1 MNSKYILYCVVV
13 AIIIVGIYQIVAIGK
28 VNYPE
33 YNLKEGQVSEVE
45 IIAPFDFP
53 VLKSPQELAEE
64 KEEVLSRVNKP
75 YELSDEP
82 LFAAVS
88 ALDNIYSILCTIQA
102 DNGWRKK
109 LLPN

>member
-1 MNSKYILYCVVV
+1 MNSKYILYCAVT
-13 AIIIVGIYQIVAIGK
+13 ALIIVGIYQIAALGR

-64 KEEVLSRVNKP
+64 KEEVLSKVDKP
-75 YELSDEP
+75 YE
-82 LFAAVS
+82 
-88 ALDNIYSILCTIQA
+88 I
-102 DNGWRKK
+102 
-109 LLPN
+109 

>member
-1 MNSKYILYCVVV
+1 MNSKYILYCVAA
-13 AIIIVGIYQIVAIGK
+13 AIIIVGIYQIVAIGR

-64 KEEVLSRVNKP
+64 KEEVLSRVINP
-75 YELSDEP
+75 TSYRMSHYLLP
-82 LFAAVS
+82 LV
-88 ALDNIYSILCTIQA
+88 LWIISILYYAQSSRQWM
-102 DNGWRKK
+102 GKK